1 MIDADH
7 IDAHP
12 LDAQAR
18 RGRRAQQSG
27 STARRWRG
35 TSGASDALGLALI
48 APAAIGLALVI
59 LFLSRQV
66 DSRATAQSAAEAAA
80 QAAAQERSP
89 AAAVAAARSVT
100 DAMLIDETTCDN
112 PSVRVDVSAFAA
124 PVEPFVSVEVSCST
138 SLAGLEP
145 IGASAPAAHTYVA
158 YATVDPLRGV
168 RP

>member
-1 MIDADH
+1 MIDAGRR
-7 IDAHP
+7 DAR
-12 LDAQAR
+12 R
-18 RGRRAQQSG
+18 RGRNRRAG
-27 STARRWRG
+27 SRRPGPLRCG
-35 TSGASDALGLALI
+35 GSHGASDALGLALI

-100 DAMLIDETTCDN
+100 DAMLIDDTTCSN
-112 PSVRVDVSAFAA
+112 PTVRVDVSAFAA

-138 SLAGLEP
+138 SRAGLEP
-145 IGASAPAAHTYVA
+145 IGAPAPAAQTYVA
-158 YATVDPLRGV
+158 FATIDPLRGV
-168 RP
+168 SP